1 MSKYHNE
8 PVTVDGYRFDSKAE
22 AARYQELRLL
32 EKAGYIANLR
42 LQPQYLLQPA
52 FTNRLGNRERAII
65 YRADFAYQEQIARG
79 QWIEWLEVV
88 EDVKGV
94 TTKDFLIKWK
104 IVQYQNPSVDFRLVK
119 A

>member
-65 YRADFAYQEQIARG
+65 YRADFAYQERMETG
-79 QWIEWLEVV
+79 LWLEVV

-94 TTKDFLIKWK
+94 TIKDFLIKWK

-119 A
+119 

>member
-22 AARYQELRLL
+22 AARYQALRIL
-32 EKAGYIANLR
+32 EKAGYIADLR

-52 FTNRLGNRERAII
+52 FTNHQGKRERAII
-65 YRADFAYQEQIARG
+65 YRADFAYHERMETG
-79 QWIEWLEVV
+79 LWLEVV